1 MGKYDQYIITT
12 SRPLELTH
20 YRLQPDVRRSTVWMD
35 SSLVDGACNMECVW
49 YYKPFDGPPH
59 HVEEDSDEILNSVYK
74 SYAKMSSQMTM
85 HLT

>member
-49 YYKPFDGPPH
+49 
-59 HVEEDSDEILNSVYK
+59 
-74 SYAKMSSQMTM
+74 
-85 HLT
+85 

>member
-59 HVEEDSDEILNSVYK
+59 HVEEDSDEILGFSAPIRK
-74 SYAKMSSQMTM
+74 T
-85 HLT
+85 LLI